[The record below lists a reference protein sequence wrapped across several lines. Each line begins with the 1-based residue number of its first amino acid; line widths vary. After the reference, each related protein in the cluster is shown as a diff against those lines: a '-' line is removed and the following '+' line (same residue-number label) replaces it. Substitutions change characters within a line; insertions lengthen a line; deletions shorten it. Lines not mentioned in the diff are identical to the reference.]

1 MMVKSTMQNRDI
13 SYGEQRKFGG
23 LEAIAI
29 RRRLKQAIHLLEG
42 VAIQTPSANVLELGC
57 GFWGSN
63 LVTMKAIY
71 PAMSFTG
78 VDLSVSKDVTSV
90 QMIQGNVTSWVPN
103 RQFDVVLSLAVV
115 EHLPDPQN
123 HFRLLA
129 DCVKDTGRIGLT
141 TPTPQSHFMLKILS
155 RLGIFDRS
163 EIDDHKSYLTES
175 GIQTLATI
183 SKLTVEEFYTFSFGL
198 NQWALLRKK

>member
-1 MMVKSTMQNRDI
+1 MMAKSTLQNRNI
-13 SYGEQRKFGG
+13 SYGEKRKFGG

-29 RRRLKQAIHLLEG
+29 RRRLKQALDLLRDIS
-42 VAIQTPSANVLELGC
+42 IQAPTAYVLELGC

-63 LVTMKAIY
+63 LIAMEAVF

-78 VDLSVSKDVTSV
+78 VDLSVSKDVSH
-90 QMIQGNVTSWVPN
+90 IELIEANVSSWTPN

-115 EHLPDPQN
+115 EHLPDPQH
-123 HFRLLA
+123 HFGLLA
-129 DCVKDTGRIGLT
+129 DCVKDAGRIGLT
-141 TPTPQSHFMLKILS
+141 TPTPQSHFVLKVLS

-175 GIQTLATI
+175 GIRTLADI
-183 SKLTVEEFYTFSFGL
+183 SRLTFEELYTFSFGL
-198 NQWALLRKK
+198 NQWALMRKK